1 MHVELGDR
9 SYPLHA
15 APLAQ
20 LGPRLA
26 EVLPS
31 GPAMLVTNSVVGPL
45 YGDAAEASLR
55 AAGFTPRRFVLPDG
69 EVHKTLRT
77 WQDLVSQLL
86 GAGVDRCTPVLALGG
101 GVTGDIVGFAAATVM
116 RGLPLVQVPTTLLA
130 MVDSSVGG
138 KTGVNTPLGKN
149 LVGAFHQPVMVHAAL
164 DTLGTLSDAE
174 YRCGLGEVVKHA
186 LIADAAFFGWLEAE
200 AEAVIGR
207 QEAAVAHVV
216 RRCCQIKAEVVQE
229 DEREAGRRAV
239 LNCGHTIG
247 HAIERVLGYGVIRH
261 GEAVGIGLV
270 AEANIAVRRGVA
282 EPGLPGR
289 IEALLVRL
297 GLPVRTLADPPAVV
311 KATQMDKKRLH
322 GKLKV
327 AFPTAIGRVELAE
340 IEAAEMLDAA
350 CAVSIS
356 PEEAP

>member
-1 MHVELGDR
+1 MRVELGER

-15 APLAQ
+15 GPLSQ

-26 EVLPS
+26 EILPA
-31 GPAMLVTNSVVGPL
+31 GPVMLVTNSVVGPL
-45 YGDAAEASLR
+45 YGDAAETSLE
-55 AAGFTPRRFVLPDG
+55 AAGFTVRRFVLPDG
-69 EVHKTLRT
+69 EAHKTLGT

-86 GAGVDRCTPVLALGG
+86 AAGLDRRTPLVALGG

-116 RGLPLVQVPTTLLA
+116 RGLPFVQVPTTLLA

-149 LVGAFHQPVMVHAAL
+149 LVGSFHQPIMVLAAL
-164 DTLGTLSDAE
+164 DTLSTLSDSE

-186 LIADAAFFGWLEAE
+186 LIADAAFFRWLEAE
-200 AEAVIGR
+200 AEAVLSR
-207 QEAAVAHVV
+207 QEEAVAHMV
-216 RRCCQIKAEVVQE
+216 RRCCQIKAQVVQE
-229 DEREAGRRAV
+229 DEREAGRRAI

-247 HAIERVLGYGVIRH
+247 HAIERVLGYGAIRH

-270 AEANIAVRRGVA
+270 AEATLAVRRGAADA
-282 EPGLPGR
+282 ELPGR
-289 IEALLVRL
+289 IEALLLRL
-297 GLPVRTLADPPAVV
+297 GLPARTRADPEAVAE
-311 KATQMDKKRLH
+311 ATQMDKKRLH
-322 GKLKV
+322 GKLKI
-327 AFPTAIGRVELAE
+327 AFPTAIGGVELAE

-350 CAVSIS
+350 WAVSLP